1 MLKIL
6 LFVTR
11 PIKPCTTKLH
21 KIWVL
26 PADEMME
33 INKDLQTENY
43 WANNE
48 TVDLLDRLSDFFF
61 AKGSFPGS

>member
-1 MLKIL
+1 
-6 LFVTR
+6 
-11 PIKPCTTKLH
+11 
-21 KIWVL
+21 
-26 PADEMME
+26 MME
-33 INKDLQTENY
+33 INKDLQRENY